1 MYRMFVLEFVFIF
14 HAELGMVEMLLKAIS
29 RQISVI
35 EVMSVFQGNTDP
47 LKKLQ
52 TPLRNF
58 IEDKIL
64 YGAPPTPER
73 KEMAVVNFLMNCQR
87 SVKEVEVRVGLNS
100 ISFIAV
106 KGLKFPIVSFKFI

>member
-1 MYRMFVLEFVFIF
+1 MHVHVFIF
-14 HAELGMVEMLLKAIS
+14 ILCRHFPRAELGMVEMLLKAIS

-52 TPLRNF
+52 TPLKNF

-73 KEMAVVNFLMNCQR
+73 KEMAVVNFLMNCER
-87 SVKEVEVRVGLNS
+87 SVREVEVRVGLKLFCMS
-100 ISFIAV
+100 
-106 KGLKFPIVSFKFI
+106 L

>member
-1 MYRMFVLEFVFIF
+1 
-14 HAELGMVEMLLKAIS
+14 MVEMLLKAIS

-58 IEDKIL
+58 IEDKVL

-100 ISFIAV
+100 ACFYS
-106 KGLKFPIVSFKFI
+106 S

>member
-1 MYRMFVLEFVFIF
+1 
-14 HAELGMVEMLLKAIS
+14 MVEMLLKAIS

-52 TPLRNF
+52 TPLKNV

-73 KEMAVVNFLMNCQR
+73 KEMAVVNFLMNCER
-87 SVKEVEVRVGLNS
+87 SVREVEVRVGLKLFCMS
-100 ISFIAV
+100 
-106 KGLKFPIVSFKFI
+106 L